1 MKLERFLNS
10 LEKGEGFKVPLINTS
25 DNREMVSKKLTEH
38 LESTLNECKTGLN
51 VSLKKGQV
59 KMIIDDAKRVIKDY
73 GQYQELIQ
81 GDISKM
87 DSYVELIRQHVEI
100 IVENM

>member
-1 MKLERFLNS
+1 
-10 LEKGEGFKVPLINTS
+10 
-25 DNREMVSKKLTEH
+25 
-38 LESTLNECKTGLN
+38 
-51 VSLKKGQV
+51 
-59 KMIIDDAKRVIKDY
+59 MIIDDAKRVIKDY

-87 DSYVELIRQHVEI
+87 DSYVELIRQHVEQ